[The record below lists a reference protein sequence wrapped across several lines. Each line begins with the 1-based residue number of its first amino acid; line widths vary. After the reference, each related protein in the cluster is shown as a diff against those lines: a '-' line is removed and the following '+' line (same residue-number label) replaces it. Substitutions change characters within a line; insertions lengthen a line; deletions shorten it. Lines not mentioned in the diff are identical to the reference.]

1 MEHSTAQYCTLLH
14 NTAILHSTRCATYN
28 SPTSNSTAQY
38 ISVHSRYTIALQ
50 IHQLQS
56 YYSPTTD
63 YRSHCRLALP
73 TPYLDR
79 AIATRT
85 KESSPS
91 PCQFLNSQIP
101 QLLLY
106 SYVWACLSIPP
117 IVYARVN
124 KILSPI
130 DTERASQ
137 LARNAQGDL
146 LPALYF
152 LCLTLSSK
160 GHLVDQPRI
169 HPRLLQYPRQ
179 TIRLQQSSSC
189 RIIHHELD

>member
-1 MEHSTAQYCTLLH
+1 MEHSTAQYCTILH
-14 NTAILHSTRCATYN
+14 NTALHTLRDLTQL
-28 SPTSNSTAQY
+28 SNSTAQY
-38 ISVHSRYTIALQ
+38 ISVHSRYTPGTPQHYRYTTALQ
-50 IHQLQS
+50 IH
-56 YYSPTTD
+56 YSTTTD
-63 YRSHCRLALP
+63 YRSLFHLALP

-91 PCQFLNSQIP
+91 PCQFLNFQIP

-106 SYVWACLSIPP
+106 SYVWACLSIPS

-137 LARNAQGDL
+137 LGKTHREISYPHFTFCASLCPRRGTL
-146 LPALYF
+146 LINPYSAPAPAIPTPDYS
-152 LCLTLSSK
+152 TTA
-160 GHLVDQPRI
+160 I
-169 HPRLLQYPRQ
+169 
-179 TIRLQQSSSC
+179 
-189 RIIHHELD
+189 